1 MPGDIAITLYKDLR
15 CEIIHEATTSAG
27 VWSSSANNFLD
38 TKSGR
43 ITFGVQLLSALMR
56 AVKHDP
62 LGRNEF
68 RDILS
73 EFDNII
79 EYNGPEDE
87 KAFGEKIIKEYSLS
101 WGRYTVLEQI
111 ARALTPERLVKMDY
125 PDMKREIRN
134 RLVPNLDACNL
145 GAGGLINLYLADTPV
160 VDRENRLTEQ
170 GYVIIQEISRH
181 YRTVDA
187 GRPFS

>member
-1 MPGDIAITLYKDLR
+1 MQANEVKQMTIRKRYEEAEDLIRRGLYEPALILLLVAFAAASERYRKDKTGNAKKKPGDDKKSFCLYVTSQMSMPGDIAITLYKDLR

-79 EYNGPEDE
+79 EYNGPE
-87 KAFGEKIIKEYSLS
+87 
-101 WGRYTVLEQI
+101 
-111 ARALTPERLVKMDY
+111 
-125 PDMKREIRN
+125 
-134 RLVPNLDACNL
+134 
-145 GAGGLINLYLADTPV
+145 
-160 VDRENRLTEQ
+160 
-170 GYVIIQEISRH
+170 
-181 YRTVDA
+181 
-187 GRPFS
+187 